1 MGFLGLFSEPRML
14 ETVQAPSTHPQ
25 AQPHSAGSCLGEKR
39 SAPQPAPAP
48 DLAGVGVPRRR
59 AASRSLWVS
68 PPASTQTSSRP
79 HPPTALGADPTPR
92 EEKSFGLWE
101 QAAGK
106 RQDTGNPSCA
116 ARASPGMLCRR
127 KIPGGRWLLLPPL
140 LLPVILIA
148 LPRLFAQRHSFPP
161 SLHREGLSR
170 SLLCYFKLRHVR
182 EVRAGSTPCDPRKS
196 LG

>member
-1 MGFLGLFSEPRML
+1 M
-14 ETVQAPSTHPQ
+14 VQAPFTHPQ

-39 SAPQPAPAP
+39 SAPQPSPAP
-48 DLAGVGVPRRR
+48 DLVGVGVPRRR
-59 AASRSLWVS
+59 QLLGFTSRQHPNKLTATSTHS
-68 PPASTQTSSRP
+68 PGCRSQ
-79 HPPTALGADPTPR
+79 TPR

-101 QAAGK
+101 QATGK
-106 RQDTGNPSCA
+106 RQDPGNPSCT

-140 LLPVILIA
+140 LLPIILIA
-148 LPRLFAQRHSFPP
+148 LPRLFAQRRSFPP
-161 SLHREGLSR
+161 SLHREGLSH